1 MESKP
6 VSTKQKE
13 SLVTILIDNVP
24 VSISTKRYNQLIEW
38 IDRYNSYQIG
48 LEIYPPESNI
58 YKQYA
63 IKSKIALE
71 TLKSLKMNYK
81 KKIQEIQTEIDIIN
95 KYYINQMASPSKE
108 TIDKLE
114 ELTKEHYTLLKKYYE
129 KSQDIRISIVS
140 LLQGALIFWIS
151 MTILRYFI
159 EN

>member
-58 YKQYA
+58 HKQMQ
-63 IKSKIALE
+63 L
-71 TLKSLKMNYK
+71 SLR
-81 KKIQEIQTEIDIIN
+81 
-95 KYYINQMASPSKE
+95 
-108 TIDKLE
+108 
-114 ELTKEHYTLLKKYYE
+114 LL
-129 KSQDIRISIVS
+129 
-140 LLQGALIFWIS
+140 
-151 MTILRYFI
+151 
-159 EN
+159 

>member
-58 YKQYA
+58 HKQYA

-71 TLKSLKMNYK
+71 TLKSSKMNYK
-81 KKIQEIQTEIDIIN
+81 KKIQEIQTKINIIN
-95 KYYINQMASPSKE
+95 KYYINQVASPSKE
-108 TIDKLE
+108 TINKLE
-114 ELTKEHYTLLKKYYE
+114 ELTKEHYILLKKYYE
-129 KSQDIRISIVS
+129 KSQDIRLMIVS
-140 LLQGALIFWIS
+140 LFQGVFIFCIL
-151 MTILRYFI
+151 MTIIKFII